1 MENKKDI
8 QVEDNPSLVT
18 PGSAPEPKA
27 VPQIPIKPGFFKRAI
42 PWVIVILVS
51 FLAGACLIYFTL
63 YTKVNNAYTAS
74 EESMATLSSKLSTSE
89 MDLSKTKTELGTT
102 QASLVDA
109 NNASVKAEQLLL
121 LYKFQADVNLA
132 RVSMLKLD
140 NSTARQALSV
150 AGDDLKALTAT
161 NINSDSISG
170 LQPQLDTAV
179 TNLLAFPDKASSA
192 LDTLYTNLLLISDN
206 IQ

>member
-1 MENKKDI
+1 MENNKDI
-8 QVEDNPSLVT
+8 QVEDNPSLET
-18 PGSAPEPKA
+18 PNRTSQPKTEPQ
-27 VPQIPIKPGFFKRAI
+27 VPVKPGFFKRVI

-51 FLAGACLIYFTL
+51 FIAGAGLIYFTL
-63 YTKVNNAYTAS
+63 YTRVNNAYTAS
-74 EESMATLSSKLSTSE
+74 EQNVATLTDKLSTSE
-89 MDLSKTKTELGTT
+89 MDLSKVKTELGTT
-102 QASLVDA
+102 QASLVNA
-109 NNASVKAEQLLL
+109 NNAAVKDQQLLL

-140 NSTARQALSV
+140 SSTARQALSV

-161 NINSDSISG
+161 NINPDSISG

-179 TNLLAFPDKASSA
+179 TNVLAFPDKASNA